1 MAKKF
6 LTHIDLAQNELQNA
20 VLQQLASDPS
30 SPVQGQV
37 YYNTTDDKI
46 KYYDGSVWITVDVGT
61 TGVTQASTSGSTGR
75 MKVSAGTDR
84 TITDYTG
91 GAGLVKSDVD
101 GVVSA
106 ATAGTDYVT
115 GSSTNVL
122 TNKTFDANGTGNSI
136 SNIEVADF
144 AANVVDTDITLA
156 ANSDSRLASQKAT
169 KAYIDNSVQGL
180 SWKTAVRA
188 ATTANGTLATAF
200 ANGQTIDG
208 VTLATGDRI
217 LLKDQSTGSENGIYT
232 VNASGAPTRALDA
245 NSGAELVNATV
256 YVSEGTANAETV
268 WTQTA
273 NAPITVG
280 TTALVWAQ
288 VNGGAVPV
296 ATTTT
301 QGKVELAT
309 QAEAEARTDTARAT
323 TPASLVNF
331 PVKKTFT
338 VGDGSSTTITLTHN
352 LNSQDVITQVRQAS
366 DNAVVDCDI
375 VNATVNTVTLGFT
388 VAPASNAIKAVVL
401 G

>member
-30 SPVQGQV
+30 SPVQGQL

-61 TGVTQASTSGSTGR
+61 TGVTQASTSGGTGR
-75 MKVSAGTDR
+75 MKVSAGSDR

-91 GAGLVKSDVD
+91 GAGLVKSDVN

-106 ATAGTDYVT
+106 AVAGTDYVT
-115 GSSTNVL
+115 GASTNAF

-136 SNIEVADF
+136 SNLETADF
-144 AANVVDTDITLA
+144 AANVIDTDITLA
-156 ANSDSRLASQKAT
+156 ANSDTRLASQKAT

-200 ANGQTIDG
+200 ANGQAIDG

-273 NAPITVG
+273 NAPITIG
-280 TTALVWAQ
+280 STALVWAQ

-331 PVKKTFT
+331 PVKKTFDI
-338 VGDGSSTTITLTHN
+338 GDGSSTQIDVTHN
-352 LNSQDVITQVRQAS
+352 LGTKDVVVSVRQ
-366 DNAVVDCDI
+366 NADDVHVECDI
-375 VNATVNTVTLGFT
+375 KSLSTTAVRLNFT
-388 VAPASNAIKAVVL
+388 VAPASNALRVTVL

>member
-1 MAKKF
+1 MSKKF
-6 LTHIDLAQNELQNA
+6 LTNIDLGKNELQNA
-20 VLQQLASDPS
+20 VLQQLAADPS
-30 SPVQGQV
+30 SPVQGLV
-37 YYNTTDDKI
+37 YYNTVDDKI
-46 KYYDGSVWITVDVGT
+46 KYYDGSVWVTVDVGT
-61 TGVTQASTSGSTGR
+61 TGVTQSGTSGSTGR

-84 TITDYTG
+84 SITDYTG
-91 GAGLVKSDVD
+91 GAGLVKSDIN

-115 GSSTNVL
+115 GASTNTF

-136 SNIEVADF
+136 TNIETADF

-156 ANSDSRLASQKAT
+156 ANSDTRLASQKAT

-180 SWKTAVRA
+180 SWKSAVRV

-200 ANGQTIDG
+200 ANSQTIDG
-208 VTLATGDRI
+208 VTLVTGDRI
-217 LLKDQSTGSENGIYT
+217 LLKDQSTGADNGIYT

-245 NSGAELVNATV
+245 NAAAELVSATV

-268 WTQTA
+268 WTQTV

-331 PVKKTFT
+331 PIKKIFT
-338 VGDGSSTTITLTHN
+338 VGDGSSTTLTLTHS
-352 LNSQDVITQVRQAS
+352 LNTLEVITQVRQAS
-366 DNAVVDCDI
+366 DNAIVECDI
-375 VNATVNTVTLGFT
+375 INATVNTVTLGFT